1 VTRCGS
7 LGFTGTSQYSEA
19 HGEMFGANVAEVHLT
34 QALLEEAPEL
44 QWDLWSS
51 EVFPSLTK
59 THELRSHPPDIRHL
73 RLQYGQRVNIRSLAM
88 LQEVAIE
95 RRYVFLSNTS
105 MFSRISDVRSQIGAT
120 HMPICALTHSLY
132 AKEFMFGYGWLLL
145 SARPHDVIVAS
156 SEAGRRTLE
165 KLFATAAE
173 RISDRIAGAADQLPI
188 PRIVQIPFG
197 TAIPREAEL
206 DREHA
211 RLLLKIPATAFV
223 IVYFGR
229 ITEEY
234 KADLDPLLQA
244 TQHLRV
250 CGHNAWLVLAGQ
262 TSDRT
267 YMLHLDQRLSALGLR
282 DKSICI
288 ENCPEFLKTSVY
300 AACDVAVSP
309 ADSIQETFGLSILEA
324 MAHSRPVIA
333 SSWSGYR
340 ELVEDG
346 ITGFLIRTT
355 WTPEAS
361 NAASIMAPIALSLTT
376 AHYLAQRTFI
386 DCGQL
391 IDKLT
396 MLVEQPGLGILMGKT
411 GRARVEAQYAWPLIA
426 RRFLTLWE
434 EQFELALAARDRP
447 RVASLEHFSHYA
459 DSVLSPADIL
469 CRIHGTDCNDTSV
482 LNSFEFHHEHARSQI
497 RLLLEIT
504 SARPV
509 PVGELCQD
517 GFDLDCILWLAKKG
531 LCRIVRVPE

>member
-1 VTRCGS
+1 
-7 LGFTGTSQYSEA
+7 
-19 HGEMFGANVAEVHLT
+19 MFGANVAEVHLT
-34 QALLEEAPEL
+34 QALLEESPEL

-51 EVFPSLTK
+51 EVLPSLTK
-59 THELRSHPPDIRHL
+59 THELRSHPPDIHHL
-73 RLQYGQRVNIRSLAM
+73 RLQYGQRVNIRSFAT

-95 RRYVFLSNTS
+95 QRYVFLSNTS
-105 MFSRISDVRSQIGAT
+105 MFSRISDVRSQIVAT

-132 AKEFMFGYGWLLL
+132 TKDILFGYVSLLL

-156 SEAGRRTLE
+156 SEAGRSTLE

-173 RISDRIAGAADQLPI
+173 RISERIAGATDQLLI

-197 TAIPREAEL
+197 TAIPREVEL

-244 TQHLRV
+244 TQHLRA

-262 TSDRT
+262 SSDRT
-267 YMLHLDQRLSALGLR
+267 YMLHLEQRLSALGLC
-282 DKSICI
+282 DTSICI

-361 NAASIMAPIALSLTT
+361 RTASIMAPTALSLTT

-391 IDKLT
+391 IEKLT

-411 GRARVEAQYAWPLIA
+411 GRARAEAKYAWPLIA
-426 RRFLTLWE
+426 KRFLTLWE
-434 EQFELALAARDRP
+434 EQFELGLAAREGPSVTSIDN
-447 RVASLEHFSHYA
+447 FIHYA

-469 CRIHGTDCNDTSV
+469 CRIHGADYDDSDI
-482 LNSFEFHHEHARSQI
+482 LNSFEFHHDNARTQI

-509 PVGELCQD
+509 QVGELCHD

-531 LCRIVRVPE
+531 LRRIVRIPE

>member
-1 VTRCGS
+1 M
-7 LGFTGTSQYSEA
+7 Y
-19 HGEMFGANVAEVHLT
+19 GANVAEAQLN
-34 QALLEEAPEL
+34 QALLEEFPDL

-51 EVFPSLTK
+51 EVLPSLTK
-59 THELRSHPPDIRHL
+59 THELRSPPPDISHL
-73 RLQYGQRVNIRSLAM
+73 RLLYGHRVNIRSLAM
-88 LQEVAIE
+88 LHEVAIE

-105 MFSRISDVRSQIGAT
+105 MFSRISDVRSQIGAI

-132 AKEFMFGYGWLLL
+132 TKEVLFGYGWLLL
-145 SARPHDVIVAS
+145 SAKPHDAIVAS
-156 SEAGRRTLE
+156 SEAGRCTLE
-165 KLFATAAE
+165 KLFVTAAE
-173 RISDRIAGAADQLPI
+173 RITERIAGASGQLPM

-197 TAIPREAEL
+197 TAVPREVEL
-206 DREHA
+206 NREHA

-244 TQHLRV
+244 AQHMRK
-250 CGHNAWLVLAGQ
+250 CGHDAWLVLAGQ
-262 TSDRT
+262 SSDRS
-267 YMLHLDQRLSALGLR
+267 YMLHLDRRLSALGLR

-361 NAASIMAPIALSLTT
+361 NAASIMVPTALPLTT

-434 EQFELALAARDRP
+434 EQFELGLAEHERP
-447 RVASLEHFSHYA
+447 RVTSIDHFSHYA
-459 DSVLSPADIL
+459 DSVLSPADVL
-469 CRIHGTDCNDTSV
+469 CRIHGADCTDIGV
-482 LNSFEFHHEHARSQI
+482 LNSFEFHNEHARTQI

-531 LCRIVRVPE
+531 LRRIVRIPE